1 MTDFDSDGDKLPVSY
16 EIYQRKWQFKPKL
29 FFLVNYY
36 IHNNM
41 ANAMREE
48 AYQTKVGGK
57 TLNTSLGHVIQF
69 TLEFCAGKC
78 EKKKR

>member
-1 MTDFDSDGDKLPVSY
+1 MKFIKENGNSSPNFS
-16 EIYQRKWQFKPKL
+16 F
-29 FFLVNYY
+29 VNYY

-48 AYQTKVGGK
+48 RPTTKVEGT

-69 TLEFCAGKC
+69 TSEFCAGKC
-78 EKKKR
+78 EKRKDESLSVI